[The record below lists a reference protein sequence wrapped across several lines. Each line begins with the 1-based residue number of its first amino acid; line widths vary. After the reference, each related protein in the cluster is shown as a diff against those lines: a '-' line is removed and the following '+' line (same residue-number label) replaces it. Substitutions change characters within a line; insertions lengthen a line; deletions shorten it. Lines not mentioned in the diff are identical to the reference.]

1 MKRRRR
7 IWIVLLLV
15 AALTLGLA
23 WSFHLFDGQPFLTAA
38 DVADWDG
45 SGIELRFFDVGQ
57 ADSILVRCGG
67 DVMLVDGGN
76 RDDGPQLLAAL
87 TDRGVSRFT
96 CVVCTHPHEDHAGG
110 LSYLAKHI
118 PMQRALA
125 PCREA
130 ENYWFSDF
138 AAEASQSCGIT
149 VPAPGDEFA
158 LGDAAVQV
166 LGPLRWYD
174 DMNDN
179 SIILRIVYGDT
190 AFLLTG
196 DATWV
201 AEGELADSGAD
212 IRADL
217 LKVGHHGANSS
228 SSYHFLELVAPDYAV
243 ISVGADNEHGHPG
256 GYTLDRLGDAGIRVL
271 RTDELGTVVCRSD
284 GKRLSF
290 GAPERDGAAEK

>member
-118 PMQRALA
+118 PMQRALT

-166 LGPLRWYD
+166 LGPLRWSD
-174 DMNDN
+174 DMNDK

>member
-1 MKRRRR
+1 MKGRRC
-7 IWIVLLLV
+7 IWIALLLV

-23 WSFHLFDGQPFLTAA
+23 WSFRLFDGQPFLTAA

-87 TDRGVSRFT
+87 TDLGVSRFT

-118 PMQRALA
+118 PMQQALA

-217 LKVGHHGANSS
+217 LKAGHHGANSS

-290 GAPERDGAAEK
+290 GTPERDEAAEK

>member
-23 WSFHLFDGQPFLTAA
+23 WSFRLFDGQPFLTAA

-45 SGIELRFFDVGQ
+45 NGIELRFFDVGQ
-57 ADSILVRCGG
+57 ADSILVRCGN
-67 DVMLVDGGN
+67 DSMLVDGGN
-76 RDDGPQLLAAL
+76 RDDGPRLLAAL
-87 TDRGVSRFT
+87 ESLGVDCFA

-110 LSYLAKHI
+110 LSYVAARI

-130 ENYWFSDF
+130 DSYWFGDF
-138 AAEASQSCGIT
+138 AVKAGESCGLT
-149 VPAPGDEFA
+149 VPKPGDEFA
-158 LGDAAVQV
+158 LGGATVQV
-166 LGPLRWYD
+166 LGPLRWYE

-179 SIILRIVYGDT
+179 SIILRVVYGDT

-196 DATWV
+196 DATYV

-212 IRADL
+212 LKADL
-217 LKVGHHGANSS
+217 LKAGHHGANSS

-256 GYTLDRLGDAGIRVL
+256 EYTLDRMSDAGIRVL
-271 RTDELGTVVCRSD
+271 RTDQLGTIVCRSD
-284 GKRLSF
+284 GRRLSF
-290 GAPERDGAAEK
+290 GTPERDGAEK